1 MKKQSK
7 SINLVCFG
15 FGLTAQYFVR
25 ELLKNK
31 YKVNLITT
39 SRSKILNKKLDNITY
54 KNFYFRDYK
63 FNKKITKY
71 ILSATH
77 ILISIPPKDRR
88 DFVIENF
95 YNEIVSNKKIKWLAY
110 LSSTSVYGNHNG
122 KWVNENSKL
131 LSSNDA
137 GINRIVA
144 ENNWL
149 KLHKHQLIPTRIFR
163 LSGIYSPERNIFLR
177 LANRQVRYV
186 KKNNHYFSR
195 IHVADIAQVLFKSL
209 SYSKAGEIYNVA
221 DNKPSSYEQTV
232 LYACRLMGIEPLK
245 PLLFKD
251 LKEGEMK
258 DFYKDS
264 KKVSNK
270 KIRKD
275 LRIELNFPSYKEGL
289 KNILKNISNR
299 QI

>member
-39 SRSKILNKKLDNITY
+39 SRSKVLNKKFENIHY
-54 KNFYFRDYK
+54 KNFYFEDYK
-63 FNKKITKY
+63 FDEKITKY

-77 ILISIPPKDRR
+77 ILISVPPKDRR
-88 DFVIENF
+88 DLVVENF
-95 YNEIVSNKKIKWLAY
+95 YNEIISSKKIKWLAY

-122 KWVNENSKL
+122 KWVNESSKL
-131 LSSNDA
+131 LSSNYA

-149 KLHKHQLIPTRIFR
+149 KLHKYKLIPIRIFR
-163 LSGIYSPERNIFLR
+163 LSGIYSTERNIFLR
-177 LANRQVRYV
+177 LANGQVRYV
-186 KKNNHYFSR
+186 KKNNHFFSR

-209 SYSKAGEIYNVA
+209 AYSKAGEIYNVA
-221 DNKPSSYEQTV
+221 DNKPSPYEQTV
-232 LYACRLMGIEPLK
+232 FYACNLMGIKTLK
-245 PLLFKD
+245 PISFND

-270 KIRKD
+270 KIKED
-275 LRIELNFPSYKEGL
+275 LKVKLYFPTYKEGL
-289 KNILKNISNR
+289 KNILKNIFNR
-299 QI
+299 

>member
-15 FGLTAQYFVR
+15 FGLTAQYFVK

-39 SRSKILNKKLDNITY
+39 SRSKVLNKKFESIAY
-54 KNFYFRDYK
+54 KNFYFEDYK
-63 FNKKITKY
+63 FDKKIIKY

-77 ILISIPPKDRR
+77 ILISIPPRDRK

-95 YNEIVSNKKIKWLAY
+95 YNEIASNKKIKWLAY

-131 LSSNDA
+131 LTINDT
-137 GINRIVA
+137 GIDRIVA
-144 ENNWL
+144 ENEWL
-149 KLHKHQLIPTRIFR
+149 KLNRHQLVPTRIFR

-177 LANRQVRYV
+177 LANGHIRYV
-186 KKNNHYFSR
+186 KKSNHFFSR

-209 SYSKAGEIYNVA
+209 IYSKSGEIYNVA

-232 LYACRLMGIEPLK
+232 SYACSLMGVKNLEPVS
-245 PLLFKD
+245 FNN

-258 DFYKDS
+258 NFYKDS

-270 KIRKD
+270 KIKRNLKVK
-275 LRIELNFPSYKEGL
+275 LNFPTYKEGL
-289 KNILKNISNR
+289 KSILKNIFNC
-299 QI
+299 

>member
-15 FGLTAQYFVR
+15 FGLTAKYFVK
-25 ELLKNK
+25 EFLKNK

-39 SRSKILNKKLDNITY
+39 SRSKVLNKKFGSIAY
-54 KNFYFRDYK
+54 KNFYFEDYK
-63 FNKKITKY
+63 FDKKIIKY

-77 ILISIPPKDRR
+77 ILISIPPRDRK

-95 YNEIVSNKKIKWLAY
+95 YNEIASNKKIKWLAY

-131 LSSNDA
+131 LTINDT

-144 ENNWL
+144 ENEWL
-149 KLHKHQLIPTRIFR
+149 KLNRHQLVPTRIFR

-177 LANRQVRYV
+177 LANGRIRYV
-186 KKNNHYFSR
+186 KKSNHFFSR
-195 IHVADIAQVLFKSL
+195 IHVADIAQVLFNSL
-209 SYSKAGEIYNVA
+209 IYSKPGEIYNVA
-221 DNKPSSYEQTV
+221 DNKPSSYEKT
-232 LYACRLMGIEPLK
+232 LFFACSLMGVKNLEPIS
-245 PLLFKD
+245 FNN

-258 DFYKDS
+258 NFYKDS

-270 KIRKD
+270 KIKQN
-275 LRIELNFPSYKEGL
+275 LKVKLYFPTYKEGL
-289 KNILKNISNR
+289 KNILKNIFNR
-299 QI
+299 

>member
-15 FGLTAQYFVR
+15 FGLTAQYFVK

-39 SRSKILNKKLDNITY
+39 SRSKVLNKKFGSIAY
-54 KNFYFRDYK
+54 KNFYFEDYK
-63 FNKKITKY
+63 FDKKIIKY

-77 ILISIPPKDRR
+77 ILISIPPRDRK

-95 YNEIVSNKKIKWLAY
+95 YNEIASNKKIKWLAY

-131 LSSNDA
+131 LTINDT
-137 GINRIVA
+137 GIDRIVA
-144 ENNWL
+144 ENEWL
-149 KLHKHQLIPTRIFR
+149 KLNRHQLVPTRIFR

-177 LANRQVRYV
+177 LANGRIRYV
-186 KKNNHYFSR
+186 KKSNHFFSR
-195 IHVADIAQVLFKSL
+195 IHVADIAQVLFNSL
-209 SYSKAGEIYNVA
+209 IYSKPGEIYNVA

-232 LYACRLMGIEPLK
+232 FFACSLMGFKNLEPIS
-245 PLLFKD
+245 FNN

-258 DFYKDS
+258 NFYKDS

-270 KIRKD
+270 KIKQN
-275 LRIELNFPSYKEGL
+275 LKIKLYFPTYKEGL
-289 KNILKNISNR
+289 KSILKNIFNR
-299 QI
+299 